1 MDVFFL
7 RVYIKNQSTFT
18 IFTGRQKQKGMENVV
33 IGFGMSIC
41 AVTAAAVIALVVMV
55 CTGKID
61 PGNGPG

>member
-1 MDVFFL
+1 
-7 RVYIKNQSTFT
+7 
-18 IFTGRQKQKGMENVV
+18 MESVV

-41 AVTAAAVIALVVMV
+41 AVAAAAVIALVVMA